1 VNRSIT
7 PKGLRT
13 IFAIVFV
20 RTIFILLS
28 QRYGPRAQQ
37 AENMA
42 RATQHISILR
52 PILDK
57 DFRFTHIRLTSYTAA
72 NGSLLVSGDLS
83 SDQDLDALRRTVEG
97 SNVPVEV
104 VYQVSTATP

>member
-20 RTIFILLS
+20 GTIFILLS